1 MPAVITK
8 ADMEKRRSQLEQ
20 ERLNYLQKKYKETQ
34 NFYWI
39 TLMDK
44 EFGNVDYLP
53 SDWGNEPNN

>member
-1 MPAVITK
+1 MLVDTPEK
-8 ADMEKRRSQLEQ
+8 MEKRRTQLEQ
-20 ERLNYLQKKYKETQ
+20 ERFNYLQKKYKETQ

-53 SDWGNEPNN
+53 TDWGNEPNK